1 MRNAYRWVPA
11 GIFGAGCLLLLN
23 VNRQQSMPLREP
35 LSTIQT
41 HFDGFTA
48 SDATIAPDEQAVAG
62 MDQYLFR
69 VFERS
74 STQDAFTTYVGY
86 YEQQTQG
93 RSIHSPRNC
102 LPGAG
107 WDPIESSRRTLTTPT
122 GPLVVNRYLLANKN
136 ARVLVY
142 YWYQGRGR
150 TEASEY
156 KVKWNLLRDAALRGR
171 TEEALVRVVVP
182 LTPTIPNPDSLATV
196 ASLQLVG
203 QVRSHLPR

>member
-1 MRNAYRWVPA
+1 MRDAHRWVPA
-11 GIFGAGCLLLLN
+11 GILGAGCLLLLN
-23 VNRQQSMPLREP
+23 VNRQQTMALREP
-35 LSTIQT
+35 LSTIRTQ
-41 HFDGFTA
+41 FAGFTA
-48 SDATIAPDEQAVAG
+48 SDATIDQDQQVVAG
-62 MDQYLFR
+62 MDQYMFR
-69 VFERS
+69 VFERP
-74 STQDAFTTYVGY
+74 STQDAFSIYVGY
-86 YEQQTQG
+86 YEQQMQG
-93 RSIHSPRNC
+93 HTIHSPRNC

-107 WDPIESSRRTLTTPT
+107 WDPIESSRRTLATPA
-122 GPLVVNRYLLANKN
+122 GPLQVNRYLLANKN

-182 LTPTIPNPDSLATV
+182 LTPTITNPDSLATL

-203 QVRSHLPR
+203 QVRAHLPR